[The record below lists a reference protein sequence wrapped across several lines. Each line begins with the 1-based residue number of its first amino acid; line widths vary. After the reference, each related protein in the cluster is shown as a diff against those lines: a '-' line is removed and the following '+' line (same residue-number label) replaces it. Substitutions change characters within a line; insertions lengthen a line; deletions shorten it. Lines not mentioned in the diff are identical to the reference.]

1 MYTGVMS
8 VYQGVSGDAY
18 YFGGEKGND
27 WIPVVGW
34 IYKELE
40 SSKLRPGVA
49 SAASL
54 ILLGIIMVI
63 TALQFA
69 VSKKRVH
76 Y

>member
-1 MYTGVMS
+1 MYTGVMT
-8 VYQGVSGDAY
+8 VYSGITADAY
-18 YFGGEKGND
+18 YFGGENGED

-34 IYKELE
+34 IYREMKQNT
-40 SSKLRPGVA
+40 LRPGVA

-63 TALQFA
+63 TAVQFA